1 MRTDFNA
8 YLNEQKKQNLYSS
21 KMDKVVIKEGFFDN
35 KKYTGS
41 VAIIDLESKDV
52 ITTLSNLYKNNDA
65 AKILGDGASALSKG
79 EKGFARTVKAD
90 MVAMFMKL
98 KKATENLN
106 KIFGITKADVT
117 ALASVEVSEKEIKYY
132 FFKGPKKNPLAFA
145 ERFRDEVGRDPMLA
159 PLKSAIDVDEAT
171 FYKADVQKKRK
182 EEPFFDPKN
191 HIKEIMNSPFVDN
204 IVSSLKNKLHSEIKA
219 AEEKA
224 KKGNLVTVYS
234 VQYKV
239 DDELIKEVMKDDNAR
254 SLNQFYEILVSRI
267 NNDLVKTLNQIDD
280 ISEYIGFI
288 PTKSYGFN
296 LYFKDRDTAEIVS
309 EKLSGG
315 EDGKVSERK
324 RYEKK
329 LGEYYQ
335 LLIKTSEGKCDAL
348 RAAGVDA
355 SGAKDYFKGTLFAR
369 KHIAEMVKEKFP
381 AADDQHVVLQ
391 YIVRYDKDELKKLL
405 SNFNLLDY
413 DDKKNIRPAF
423 KAKLKEVLNNILKVY
438 KDELVALT
446 SEGTNLVFTFK
457 TSASIDAVK
466 NRIASAMTC
475 TLQSIKV
482 QKTTITE
489 KEAQTFRRQLN
500 ELDDLESFYMA
511 VDKLKGEVSSFDE
524 KQKVVRI
531 GVQLKKDALKA
542 MLTDKYAAEG
552 KDLIDK
558 ITKAASETKGFLGIT
573 VPNKDKG
580 EIAIYFKDEESF
592 TAVKEKILGVKDELL
607 EGFNDPEIVTLN
619 AEDVRNI
626 SSDTD
631 SFINYLKQLF
641 DEKQADANAELDKKN
656 SEFTYGLS
664 IPFSVNNFIKK
675 HLNDKIGDLVTAY
688 RAEDITESF
697 KSVFKAS
704 LLKSINMLNE
714 KAEKTNNDRQAHIV
728 MTLELLKNKAAE
740 TLKEF
745 MNNPE
750 DGDMAKSIFDD
761 LIRYRWTTVV
771 DKKIKSALNANRWSD
786 EAIATNYKS
795 EVKNNQFILYTT
807 GKAREKFQKIL
818 RTNAAK
824 IFGNIYTKDSAAES
838 AFSNI
843 EIKEFKNFN

>member
-21 KMDKVVIKEGFFDN
+21 KMDEAVIKEGLFGIGNN

-41 VAIIDLESKDV
+41 VATIDLESKGV
-52 ITTLSNLYKNNDA
+52 ITTLSNLYKNNDT
-65 AKILGDGASALSKG
+65 AKGHDNKDSALSKG
-79 EKGFARTVKAD
+79 EEGFVDEVKSN
-90 MVAMFMKL
+90 MVEMFKRL
-98 KKATENLN
+98 KEATKNLN
-106 KIFGITKADVT
+106 RLFNIKI
-117 ALASVEVSEKEIKYY
+117 ALASVEVSEREIKYY

-159 PLKSAIDVDEAT
+159 PLKSAIDVEEAT
-171 FYKADVQKKRK
+171 FYKADAIKKREK
-182 EEPFFDPKN
+182 EPFFDPAN
-191 HIKEIMNSPFVDN
+191 HENEIKTSPLVDK
-204 IVSSLKNKLHSEIKA
+204 IVADLKNKLSSEIKA

-239 DDELIKEVMKDDNAR
+239 DDELIKEVMKDDNAK

-335 LLIKTSEGKCDAL
+335 LLIKTSEGKCNNL

-369 KHIAEMVKEKFP
+369 KHIAGMVKEKFP

-489 KEAQTFRRQLN
+489 KEAQIFRKQLN

-524 KQKVVRI
+524 KQEVVRI
-531 GVQLKKDALKA
+531 GVQLKKDALKD
-542 MLTDKYAAEG
+542 MLTDRYAAEG

-592 TAVKEKILGVKDELL
+592 NRVKENILGVTDKFL

-619 AEDVRNI
+619 AEDARNI

-641 DEKQADANAELDKKN
+641 DEKN

-697 KSVFKAS
+697 KSVFKMS

-714 KAEKTNNDRQAHIV
+714 KAEKANNNRDEHIV
-728 MTLELLKNKAAE
+728 ATLELLKNRADE

-750 DGDMAKSIFDD
+750 NGAPVKGIFDD
-761 LIRYRWTTVV
+761 LIKYRWAVVV
-771 DKKIKSALNANRWSD
+771 DKKIKSVLRGTDLSD
-786 EAIATNYKS
+786 EAIAKNYKS
-795 EVKNNQFILYTT
+795 EVKDNVFILYTT
-807 GKAREKFQKIL
+807 GKAREDLQKLL

-824 IFGNIYTKDSAAES
+824 IFGNIYTKDSAAET

-843 EIKEFKNFN
+843 EIKKFKNFN

>member
-21 KMDKVVIKEGFFDN
+21 KMDKVIIKEGLFGIGNN

-41 VAIIDLESKDV
+41 VATIDLESKGV

-65 AKILGDGASALSKG
+65 AKGHDNKDSALSKG
-79 EKGFARTVKAD
+79 EEGFVDEVKTN
-90 MVAMFMKL
+90 MVEMFKRL
-98 KKATENLN
+98 KEATKNLN
-106 KIFGITKADVT
+106 RLFNIKI
-117 ALASVEVSEKEIKYY
+117 ALASVEVSEREIKYY

-159 PLKSAIDVDEAT
+159 PLKSAIDVEEAT
-171 FYKADVQKKRK
+171 FYKADAIKKREK
-182 EEPFFDPKN
+182 EPFFDPAN
-191 HIKEIMNSPFVDN
+191 HENEIKTSPLVDK
-204 IVSSLKNKLHSEIKA
+204 IVAGLKNKLSSEIKA

-267 NNDLVKTLNQIDD
+267 NNDLVKTLNQVDN

-309 EKLSGG
+309 EKLSGD

-335 LLIKTSEGKCDAL
+335 LLIKTSEGKCNNL

-369 KHIAEMVKEKFP
+369 KHIAGMVKEKFP

-457 TSASIDAVK
+457 SSASIDAVK

-489 KEAQTFRRQLN
+489 KEAQIFRKQLN

-531 GVQLKKDALKA
+531 GVQLKKGALKA

-592 TAVKEKILGVKDELL
+592 SPVIKEKILGVEDELL
-607 EGFNDPEIVTLN
+607 EGFDDPEIVTLN

-626 SSDTD
+626 SSDAD

-641 DEKQADANAELDKKN
+641 DEKN

-664 IPFSVNNFIKK
+664 IPFSVNNFIEK
-675 HLNDKIGDLVTAY
+675 HLNDKIGDLVTKY

-728 MTLELLKNKAAE
+728 MTLEQLKNKKDE

-750 DGDMAKSIFDD
+750 GGNTAKSIFDD

-771 DKKIKSALNANRWSD
+771 DKKIKSVLNANRWSD

-818 RTNAAK
+818 RTNAKK

>member
-21 KMDKVVIKEGFFDN
+21 KMDKVIIKEGLFGIGNN

-41 VAIIDLESKDV
+41 VATIDLESKGV

-65 AKILGDGASALSKG
+65 AKGHDNKDSALSKG
-79 EKGFARTVKAD
+79 EEGFVDEVKTN
-90 MVAMFMKL
+90 MVEMFKRL
-98 KKATENLN
+98 KEATKNLN
-106 KIFGITKADVT
+106 RLFNIKI
-117 ALASVEVSEKEIKYY
+117 ALASVEVSEREIKYY

-159 PLKSAIDVDEAT
+159 PLKSAIDVEEAT
-171 FYKADVQKKRK
+171 FYKADAIKKREK
-182 EEPFFDPKN
+182 EPFFDPAN
-191 HIKEIMNSPFVDN
+191 HENEIKTSPLVDK
-204 IVSSLKNKLHSEIKA
+204 IVAGLKNKLSSEIKA

-267 NNDLVKTLNQIDD
+267 NNDLVKTLNQVDN

-309 EKLSGG
+309 EKLSGD

-335 LLIKTSEGKCDAL
+335 LLIKTSEGKCNNL

-369 KHIAEMVKEKFP
+369 KHIAGMVKEKFP

-457 TSASIDAVK
+457 SSASIDAVK

-489 KEAQTFRRQLN
+489 KEAQIFRKQLN

-531 GVQLKKDALKA
+531 GVQLKKGALKA

-626 SSDTD
+626 SSDAD

-641 DEKQADANAELDKKN
+641 DEKN

-664 IPFSVNNFIKK
+664 IPFSVNNFIEK
-675 HLNDKIGDLVTAY
+675 HLNDKIGNLVTRY
-688 RAEDITESF
+688 RAEDITASF

-728 MTLELLKNKAAE
+728 MTLEQLKNKKDE

-750 DGDMAKSIFDD
+750 GGNTAKSIFDD

-771 DKKIKSALNANRWSD
+771 DKKIKSVLNANRWSD

-818 RTNAAK
+818 RTNAKK

>member
-21 KMDKVVIKEGFFDN
+21 KMDKVIIKEGLFGIGNN

-41 VAIIDLESKDV
+41 VATIDLESKGV

-65 AKILGDGASALSKG
+65 AKGHDNKDSALSKG
-79 EKGFARTVKAD
+79 EEGFVDEVKTN
-90 MVAMFMKL
+90 MVEMFKRL
-98 KKATENLN
+98 KEATKNLN
-106 KIFGITKADVT
+106 RLFNIKI
-117 ALASVEVSEKEIKYY
+117 ALASVEVSEREIKYY

-159 PLKSAIDVDEAT
+159 PLKSAIDVEEAT
-171 FYKADVQKKRK
+171 FYKADAIKKREK
-182 EEPFFDPKN
+182 EPFFDPAN
-191 HIKEIMNSPFVDN
+191 HENEIKTSPLVDK
-204 IVSSLKNKLHSEIKA
+204 IVAGLKNKLSSEIKA

-224 KKGNLVTVYS
+224 KKGNLITVYS
-234 VQYKV
+234 VQYKI
-239 DDELIKEVMKDDNAR
+239 DDELINEVMKDDNAR

-267 NNDLVKTLNQIDD
+267 NNDLVKTLNQVDN

-309 EKLSGG
+309 EKLSGD

-335 LLIKTSEGKCDAL
+335 LLIKTSEGKCNNL

-369 KHIAEMVKEKFP
+369 KHIAGMVKEKFP

-489 KEAQTFRRQLN
+489 KEAQIFRKQLN

-524 KQKVVRI
+524 KQEVVRI

-619 AEDVRNI
+619 AEDARNI

-641 DEKQADANAELDKKN
+641 DEKN

-664 IPFSVNNFIKK
+664 IQFSVDNFIKK

-697 KSVFKAS
+697 KSVFKMS

-714 KAEKTNNDRQAHIV
+714 KAEKANNNRDEHIV
-728 MTLELLKNKAAE
+728 ATLELLKNRADE

-750 DGDMAKSIFDD
+750 NGAPVKGIFDD
-761 LIRYRWTTVV
+761 LIKYRWAVVV
-771 DKKIKSALNANRWSD
+771 DKKIKSVLRGTDLSD
-786 EAIATNYKS
+786 EAIANNYKS
-795 EVKNNQFILYTT
+795 EVKNNVFILYTT

-824 IFGNIYTKDSAAES
+824 IFGNIYTKDSAAET

-843 EIKEFKNFN
+843 EIKKFKNFN

>member
-21 KMDKVVIKEGFFDN
+21 KMDKVIIKEGLFGIGNN

-41 VAIIDLESKDV
+41 VATIDLESKGV

-65 AKILGDGASALSKG
+65 AKGHDNKDSALSKG
-79 EKGFARTVKAD
+79 EEGFVDEVKTN
-90 MVAMFMKL
+90 MVEMFKRL
-98 KKATENLN
+98 KEATKNLN
-106 KIFGITKADVT
+106 RLFNIKI
-117 ALASVEVSEKEIKYY
+117 ALASVEVSEREIKYY

-159 PLKSAIDVDEAT
+159 PLKSAIDVEEAT
-171 FYKADVQKKRK
+171 FYKADAIKKREK
-182 EEPFFDPKN
+182 EPFFDPAN
-191 HIKEIMNSPFVDN
+191 HENEIKTSPLVDK
-204 IVSSLKNKLHSEIKA
+204 IVAGLKNKLSSEIKA

-224 KKGNLVTVYS
+224 KKGNLITVYS
-234 VQYKV
+234 VQYKI
-239 DDELIKEVMKDDNAR
+239 DDELINEVMKDDNAR

-267 NNDLVKTLNQIDD
+267 NNDLVKTLNQVDN

-309 EKLSGG
+309 EKLSGD

-335 LLIKTSEGKCDAL
+335 LLIKTSEGKCNNL

-369 KHIAEMVKEKFP
+369 KHIAGMVKEKFP

-489 KEAQTFRRQLN
+489 KEAQIFRKQLN

-524 KQKVVRI
+524 KQEVVRI
-531 GVQLKKDALKA
+531 GVQLKKDALKD
-542 MLTDKYAAEG
+542 MLTDRYAAEG

-558 ITKAASETKGFLGIT
+558 ITKAAGETKGFLGIT

-592 TAVKEKILGVKDELL
+592 NRVKENILGVTDEFL

-619 AEDVRNI
+619 AEDARNI

-641 DEKQADANAELDKKN
+641 DEKN

-664 IPFSVNNFIKK
+664 IRFSVDNFIKK

-697 KSVFKAS
+697 KSVFKMS

-714 KAEKTNNDRQAHIV
+714 KAEKANNNRDEHIV
-728 MTLELLKNKAAE
+728 ATLELLKNRADE

-750 DGDMAKSIFDD
+750 NGAPVKGIFDD
-761 LIRYRWTTVV
+761 LIKYRWAVVV
-771 DKKIKSALNANRWSD
+771 DKKIKSALNAAGYTD
-786 EAIATNYKS
+786 EVIANNYKS
-795 EVKNNQFILYTT
+795 EVKDNVFILYTT
-807 GKAREKFQKIL
+807 GKAREDLQKLL

-824 IFGNIYTKDSAAES
+824 IFGNIYTKDSAAET

-843 EIKEFKNFN
+843 EIKKFKNFN

>member
-21 KMDKVVIKEGFFDN
+21 KMDKVIIKEGLFGIGNN

-41 VAIIDLESKDV
+41 VATIDLESKGV

-65 AKILGDGASALSKG
+65 AKGHDNKDSALSKG
-79 EKGFARTVKAD
+79 EEGFVDEVKTN
-90 MVAMFMKL
+90 MVEMFKRL
-98 KKATENLN
+98 KEATKNLN
-106 KIFGITKADVT
+106 RLFNIKI
-117 ALASVEVSEKEIKYY
+117 ALASVEVSEREIKYY

-159 PLKSAIDVDEAT
+159 PLKSAIDVEEAT
-171 FYKADVQKKRK
+171 FYKADAIKKREK
-182 EEPFFDPKN
+182 EPFFDPAN
-191 HIKEIMNSPFVDN
+191 HENEIKTSPLVDK
-204 IVSSLKNKLHSEIKA
+204 IVAGLKNKLSSEIKA

-267 NNDLVKTLNQIDD
+267 NDDLVRTLNQIDD

-335 LLIKTSEGKCDAL
+335 LLIKTSEGKCNNL

-369 KHIAEMVKEKFP
+369 KHIAGMVKEKFP
-381 AADDQHVVLQ
+381 SADDQHVVLQ

-423 KAKLKEVLNNILKVY
+423 KTKLKEVLNNILKVY

-489 KEAQTFRRQLN
+489 KEAQIFRKQLN

-524 KQKVVRI
+524 KQEVVRI
-531 GVQLKKDALKA
+531 GVQLKKDVLKA

-619 AEDVRNI
+619 AKDARNI

-641 DEKQADANAELDKKN
+641 DEKN

-664 IPFSVNNFIKK
+664 IQFSVNNFIKK

-688 RAEDITESF
+688 RPEDITESF
-697 KSVFKAS
+697 KSVFKMS

-714 KAEKTNNDRQAHIV
+714 KTEKANNNRDEHIV
-728 MTLELLKNKAAE
+728 ATLELLKNRADE

-750 DGDMAKSIFDD
+750 NGAPVKGIFDD
-761 LIRYRWTTVV
+761 LIKYRWAVVV
-771 DKKIKSALNANRWSD
+771 DKKIKSVLRGTDLSD
-786 EAIATNYKS
+786 EAIAKNYKS
-795 EVKNNQFILYTT
+795 EVKDNVFILYTT
-807 GKAREKFQKIL
+807 GKAREDLQKLL

-824 IFGNIYTKDSAAES
+824 IFGNIYTKDSAAET

-843 EIKEFKNFN
+843 EIKKFKNFN

>member
-41 VAIIDLESKDV
+41 VATIDLESKDV

-106 KIFGITKADVT
+106 KIFGITREDVT

-191 HIKEIMNSPFVDN
+191 HIKEIMDSPFVDN

-369 KHIAEMVKEKFP
+369 KHIAGMVKEKFP

-413 DDKKNIRPAF
+413 DDKTNIRPAF

-457 TSASIDAVK
+457 SSASIDAVK

-489 KEAQTFRRQLN
+489 KEAQIFRKQLN

-531 GVQLKKDALKA
+531 GVQLKKDTLKA

-573 VPNKDKG
+573 VPNKDVG
-580 EIAIYFKDEESF
+580 EIAIYFKDKDSF
-592 TAVKEKILGVKDELL
+592 AHVKDKILGVEDNLID
-607 EGFNDPEIVTLN
+607 GFNDPEIVTLN
-619 AEDVRNI
+619 AEDARNI
-626 SSDTD
+626 SSDAD

-641 DEKQADANAELDKKN
+641 DEKN
-656 SEFTYGLS
+656 SEFAYHLS

-750 DGDMAKSIFDD
+750 DGDTAKSIFDD

-771 DKKIKSALNANRWSD
+771 DKKIKSALNANSWSD
-786 EAIATNYKS
+786 EAIANNYKS
-795 EVKNNQFILYTT
+795 EVKGNLFILYTT
-807 GKAREKFQKIL
+807 GKVREEFQKIL

>member
-21 KMDKVVIKEGFFDN
+21 KMDKVIIKEGLFGIGNN

-41 VAIIDLESKDV
+41 VATIDLESKGV

-65 AKILGDGASALSKG
+65 AKGHDNKDSALSKG
-79 EKGFARTVKAD
+79 EEGFVDEVKTN
-90 MVAMFMKL
+90 MVEMFKRL
-98 KKATENLN
+98 KEATKNLN
-106 KIFGITKADVT
+106 RLFNIKI
-117 ALASVEVSEKEIKYY
+117 ALASVEVSEREIKYY

-159 PLKSAIDVDEAT
+159 PLKSAIDVEEAT
-171 FYKADVQKKRK
+171 FYKADAIKKREK
-182 EEPFFDPKN
+182 EPFFDPAN
-191 HIKEIMNSPFVDN
+191 HENEIKTSPLVDK
-204 IVSSLKNKLHSEIKA
+204 IVAGLKNKLASEIKA

-267 NNDLVKTLNQIDD
+267 NDDLVRTLNQIDD

-335 LLIKTSEGKCDAL
+335 LLIKTSEGKCNNL

-369 KHIAEMVKEKFP
+369 KHIAGMVKEKFP
-381 AADDQHVVLQ
+381 SADDQHVVLQ

-423 KAKLKEVLNNILKVY
+423 KTKLKEVLNNILKVY

-489 KEAQTFRRQLN
+489 KEAQIFRKQLN

-524 KQKVVRI
+524 KQEVVRI
-531 GVQLKKDALKA
+531 GVQLKKDVLKA

-619 AEDVRNI
+619 AKDARNI

-641 DEKQADANAELDKKN
+641 DEKN

-664 IPFSVNNFIKK
+664 IQFSVNNFIKK

-697 KSVFKAS
+697 KSVFKMS

-714 KAEKTNNDRQAHIV
+714 KTEKANNNRDEHIV
-728 MTLELLKNKAAE
+728 ATLELLKNRADE

-750 DGDMAKSIFDD
+750 NGAPVKGIFDD

>member
-65 AKILGDGASALSKG
+65 AKILGDGTSALSKG

-106 KIFGITKADVT
+106 KIFGITRADVT

-191 HIKEIMNSPFVDN
+191 HIKEIMDSPFVDN

-309 EKLSGG
+309 EKLSGD

-335 LLIKTSEGKCDAL
+335 LLIKTSEGKCNNL

-369 KHIAEMVKEKFP
+369 KHIAGMVKEKFP

-457 TSASIDAVK
+457 TSTSIDAVK

-489 KEAQTFRRQLN
+489 KEAQIFRKQLN

-524 KQKVVRI
+524 KQEVVRI

-573 VPNKDKG
+573 VPNKDVG

-641 DEKQADANAELDKKN
+641 DEKN

-664 IPFSVNNFIKK
+664 IRFSVDNFIKK
-675 HLNDKIGDLVTAY
+675 HLNDKIGDLITAY

-750 DGDMAKSIFDD
+750 DGDTAKSIFDD

>member
-21 KMDKVVIKEGFFDN
+21 KMDEAVIKEGLFGIGNN

-41 VAIIDLESKDV
+41 VATIDLESKGV

-65 AKILGDGASALSKG
+65 AKGHDNKDSALSKG
-79 EKGFARTVKAD
+79 EEGFADAVKSN
-90 MVAMFMKL
+90 MVEMFKRL
-98 KKATENLN
+98 KEATKNLN
-106 KIFGITKADVT
+106 RLFNIKI
-117 ALASVEVSEKEIKYY
+117 ALASVEVSEREIKYY

-159 PLKSAIDVDEAT
+159 PLKSAIDVEEAT
-171 FYKADVQKKRK
+171 FYKADAIKKREK
-182 EEPFFDPKN
+182 EPFFDPAN
-191 HIKEIMNSPFVDN
+191 HENEIKTSPLVDK
-204 IVSSLKNKLHSEIKA
+204 IVAGLKNKLSSEIKA

-239 DDELIKEVMKDDNAR
+239 DDELIKEVMKDDKAR

-267 NNDLVKTLNQIDD
+267 NDDLVKTLNQIDD

-309 EKLSGG
+309 EKLGGG

-355 SGAKDYFKGTLFAR
+355 AGAKDYFKGTLFAR
-369 KHIAEMVKEKFP
+369 KHIAGMVKEKFP
-381 AADDQHVVLQ
+381 SADDQHVVLQ

-457 TSASIDAVK
+457 SSASIDAVK

-489 KEAQTFRRQLN
+489 KEAQIFRKQLN

-511 VDKLKGEVSSFDE
+511 VDKLKSEVSSFDE

-531 GVQLKKDALKA
+531 GVQLKKGALKA

-592 TAVKEKILGVKDELL
+592 SPVIKEKILGVEDKLL
-607 EGFNDPEIVTLN
+607 EGFYDPEIVTLN

-626 SSDTD
+626 SSDAD

-641 DEKQADANAELDKKN
+641 DEKQADANAESDKKN

-675 HLNDKIGDLVTAY
+675 HLNDKIGDLVTKY

-728 MTLELLKNKAAE
+728 MTLEQLNNKADE

-750 DGDMAKSIFDD
+750 GGNTAKSIFDD

-771 DKKIKSALNANRWSD
+771 DKKIKSALNAAGYSD

-795 EVKNNQFILYTT
+795 EVKNNIFILYTT
-807 GKAREKFQKIL
+807 GKAHKELQELLK
-818 RTNAAK
+818 TNYK
-824 IFGNIYTKDSAAES
+824 VIFGNIYTNDSASET

-843 EIKEFKNFN
+843 EIKKFKNFD

>member
-21 KMDKVVIKEGFFDN
+21 KMDKVIIKEGLFGIGNN

-41 VAIIDLESKDV
+41 VATIDLESKGV

-65 AKILGDGASALSKG
+65 AKGHDNKDSALSKG
-79 EKGFARTVKAD
+79 EEGFVDEVKTN
-90 MVAMFMKL
+90 MVEMFKRL
-98 KKATENLN
+98 KEATKNLN
-106 KIFGITKADVT
+106 RLFNIKI
-117 ALASVEVSEKEIKYY
+117 ALASVEVSEREIKYY

-159 PLKSAIDVDEAT
+159 PLKSAIDVEEAT
-171 FYKADVQKKRK
+171 FYKADAIKKREK
-182 EEPFFDPKN
+182 EPFFDPAN
-191 HIKEIMNSPFVDN
+191 HENEIKTSPLVDK
-204 IVSSLKNKLHSEIKA
+204 IVAGLKNKLSSEIKA

-224 KKGNLVTVYS
+224 KKGNLITVYS
-234 VQYKV
+234 VQYKI
-239 DDELIKEVMKDDNAR
+239 DDELINEVMKDDNAR

-267 NNDLVKTLNQIDD
+267 NNDLVKTLNQVDN

-309 EKLSGG
+309 EKLSGD

-335 LLIKTSEGKCDAL
+335 LLIKTSEGKCNNL

-369 KHIAEMVKEKFP
+369 KHIAGMVKEKFP

-489 KEAQTFRRQLN
+489 KEAQIFRKQLN

-524 KQKVVRI
+524 KQEVVRI

-619 AEDVRNI
+619 AEDARNI

-641 DEKQADANAELDKKN
+641 DEKN

-664 IPFSVNNFIKK
+664 IQFSVNNFIKK

-697 KSVFKAS
+697 KSVFKMS

-714 KAEKTNNDRQAHIV
+714 KAEKANNNRDEHIV
-728 MTLELLKNKAAE
+728 ATLELLKNRADE

-750 DGDMAKSIFDD
+750 NGAPVKGIFDD
-761 LIRYRWTTVV
+761 LIKYRWAVVV
-771 DKKIKSALNANRWSD
+771 DKKIKSVLRGTDLSD
-786 EAIATNYKS
+786 EAIAKNYKS
-795 EVKNNQFILYTT
+795 EVKDNVFILYTT
-807 GKAREKFQKIL
+807 GKAREDLQKLL

-824 IFGNIYTKDSAAES
+824 IFGNIYTKDSAAET

-843 EIKEFKNFN
+843 EIKKFKNFN

>member
-21 KMDKVVIKEGFFDN
+21 KMDKVIIKEGLFGIGNN

-41 VAIIDLESKDV
+41 VATIDLESKGV

-65 AKILGDGASALSKG
+65 AKGHGNKDSALSKG
-79 EKGFARTVKAD
+79 EEGFVDEVKTN
-90 MVAMFMKL
+90 MVEMFKRL
-98 KKATENLN
+98 KEATKNLN
-106 KIFGITKADVT
+106 RLFNIKI
-117 ALASVEVSEKEIKYY
+117 ALASVEVSEREIKYY

-159 PLKSAIDVDEAT
+159 PLKSAIDVEEAT
-171 FYKADVQKKRK
+171 FYKADAIKKREK
-182 EEPFFDPKN
+182 EPFFDPAN
-191 HIKEIMNSPFVDN
+191 HENEIKTSPLVDK
-204 IVSSLKNKLHSEIKA
+204 IVAGLKNKLSSEIKA

-224 KKGNLVTVYS
+224 KKGNLITVYS
-234 VQYKV
+234 VQYKI
-239 DDELIKEVMKDDNAR
+239 DDELINEVMKDDNAR

-267 NNDLVKTLNQIDD
+267 NNDLVKTLNQVDN

-309 EKLSGG
+309 EKLSGD

-335 LLIKTSEGKCDAL
+335 LLIKTSEGKCNNL

-369 KHIAEMVKEKFP
+369 KHIAGMVKEKFP

-489 KEAQTFRRQLN
+489 KEAQIFRKQLN

-524 KQKVVRI
+524 KQEVVRI

-542 MLTDKYAAEG
+542 RLTGKYAAEG

-558 ITKAASETKGFLGIT
+558 ITKAASGTKGFLGIT

-592 TAVKEKILGVKDELL
+592 NRVKENILGVTDEFL

-619 AEDVRNI
+619 AEDARNI

-641 DEKQADANAELDKKN
+641 DEKN
-656 SEFTYGLS
+656 SEFTYSLS
-664 IPFSVNNFIKK
+664 IPFNVNNFIKK

-688 RAEDITESF
+688 RVEDITESF

-750 DGDMAKSIFDD
+750 DGDTAKSIFDD

-786 EAIATNYKS
+786 EAIAKNYKS
-795 EVKNNQFILYTT
+795 EVKGNVFILYTT
-807 GKAREKFQKIL
+807 GKAREDLQKLL
-818 RTNAAK
+818 RTNFTK
-824 IFGNIYTKDSAAES
+824 IFGNIYTKDSAAET

-843 EIKEFKNFN
+843 EIKKFKNFN

>member
-41 VAIIDLESKDV
+41 VATIDLESKDV

-106 KIFGITKADVT
+106 KIFGITREDVT

-191 HIKEIMNSPFVDN
+191 HIKEIMDSPFVDN

-369 KHIAEMVKEKFP
+369 KHIAGMVKEKFP

-413 DDKKNIRPAF
+413 DDKTNIRPAF

-457 TSASIDAVK
+457 SSASIDAVK

-489 KEAQTFRRQLN
+489 KEAQIFRRQLN

-524 KQKVVRI
+524 KQEVVRI

-573 VPNKDKG
+573 VPNKDVG
-580 EIAIYFKDEESF
+580 EIAIYFKDKESF
-592 TAVKEKILGVKDELL
+592 AHVKDKILGVEDNLID
-607 EGFNDPEIVTLN
+607 GFNDPEIVTLN
-619 AEDVRNI
+619 AEDARNI
-626 SSDTD
+626 SSDAD

-641 DEKQADANAELDKKN
+641 DEKN
-656 SEFTYGLS
+656 SEFAYHLS

-750 DGDMAKSIFDD
+750 DGDTAKSIFDD

-771 DKKIKSALNANRWSD
+771 DKKIKSALNANSWSD
-786 EAIATNYKS
+786 EAIANNYKS
-795 EVKNNQFILYTT
+795 EVKGNLFILYTT
-807 GKAREKFQKIL
+807 GKVREEFQKIL

>member
-21 KMDKVVIKEGFFDN
+21 KMDKVIIKEGLFGIGNN

-41 VAIIDLESKDV
+41 VATIDLESKGV

-65 AKILGDGASALSKG
+65 AKGHDNKDSALSKG
-79 EKGFARTVKAD
+79 EEGFVDEVKTN
-90 MVAMFMKL
+90 MVEMFKRL
-98 KKATENLN
+98 KEATKNLN
-106 KIFGITKADVT
+106 RLFNIKI
-117 ALASVEVSEKEIKYY
+117 ALASVEVSEREIKYY

-159 PLKSAIDVDEAT
+159 PLKSAIDVEEAT
-171 FYKADVQKKRK
+171 FYKADAIKKREK
-182 EEPFFDPKN
+182 EPFFDPAN
-191 HIKEIMNSPFVDN
+191 HENEIKTSPLVDK
-204 IVSSLKNKLHSEIKA
+204 IVAGLKNKLSSEIKA

-224 KKGNLVTVYS
+224 KKGNLITVYS
-234 VQYKV
+234 VQYKI
-239 DDELIKEVMKDDNAR
+239 DDELINEVMKDDNAR

-267 NNDLVKTLNQIDD
+267 NNDLVKTLNQVDN

-309 EKLSGG
+309 EKLSGD

-335 LLIKTSEGKCDAL
+335 LLIKTSEGKCNNL

-369 KHIAEMVKEKFP
+369 KHIAGMVKEKFP

-489 KEAQTFRRQLN
+489 KEAQIFRKQLN

-524 KQKVVRI
+524 KQEVVRI
-531 GVQLKKDALKA
+531 GVQLKKDALKD
-542 MLTDKYAAEG
+542 MLTDRYAAEG

-558 ITKAASETKGFLGIT
+558 ITKAAGETKGFLGIT

-592 TAVKEKILGVKDELL
+592 TAVKEKILGVKDEFL

-619 AEDVRNI
+619 AEDARNI

-641 DEKQADANAELDKKN
+641 DEKN

-664 IPFSVNNFIKK
+664 IRFSVDNFIKK

-697 KSVFKAS
+697 KSVFKMS

-714 KAEKTNNDRQAHIV
+714 KAEKANNNRDEHIV
-728 MTLELLKNKAAE
+728 ATLELLKNRADE

-750 DGDMAKSIFDD
+750 NGAPVKGIFDD
-761 LIRYRWTTVV
+761 LIKYRWAVVV
-771 DKKIKSALNANRWSD
+771 DKKIKSALNANSWSD
-786 EAIATNYKS
+786 EAIAKNYKS
-795 EVKNNQFILYTT
+795 EVKNNVFILYTT
-807 GKAREKFQKIL
+807 GKVREKFQKIL

-824 IFGNIYTKDSAAES
+824 IFGNIYTKDSAAET

-843 EIKEFKNFN
+843 EIKKFKNFN

>member
-1 MRTDFNA
+1 MENDFKE
-8 YLNEQKKQNLYSS
+8 YLTEQKKQNLYSS
-21 KMDKVVIKEGFFDN
+21 KMDKVIIKEGFFDN

-41 VAIIDLESKDV
+41 VATIDLKSKDV

-65 AKILGDGASALSKG
+65 AKILGDDASALSKG

-98 KKATENLN
+98 KKATEKLYTA
-106 KIFGITKADVT
+106 FGIVT
-117 ALASVEVSEKEIKYY
+117 ALASVEVSENDIKYY
-132 FFKGPKKNPLAFA
+132 FFKGPKKNPLTFA

-171 FYKADVQKKRK
+171 FYKADALKSRK

-191 HIKEIMNSPFVDN
+191 HIDEIMASPFVDK
-204 IVSSLKNKLHSEIKA
+204 IVSSLKTKLSSEIKA

-224 KKGNLVTVYS
+224 KKGNLIMVYS
-234 VQYKV
+234 VQYKI
-239 DDELIKEVMKDDNAR
+239 DDELINEVMKSDNAK

-267 NNDLVKTLNQIDD
+267 NNDLVKTLGQIDD

-315 EDGKVSERK
+315 EESKVSERK

-335 LLIKTSEGKCDAL
+335 LLIKSSDGKCDAL

-369 KHIAEMVKEKFP
+369 KHIAGMIKEKFP

-413 DDKKNIRPAF
+413 DDKKNIRPVF

-438 KDELVALT
+438 NDELVALS

-457 TSASIDAVK
+457 SSASIDAVK

-489 KEAQTFRRQLN
+489 KEAQTLRKQLN

-511 VDKLKGEVSSFDE
+511 VDKLKSEVSSFDE

-558 ITKAASETKGFLGIT
+558 ITKAASETKGYLGIT
-573 VPNKDKG
+573 VPNKDSG

-592 TAVKEKILGVKDELL
+592 NAVRDKILSVKDELL
-607 EGFNDPEIVTLN
+607 EGFDKPEIVTLN

-641 DEKQADANAELDKKN
+641 DEKQADAKAEADKKN
-656 SEFTYGLS
+656 SEFRYGLV
-664 IPFSVNNFIKK
+664 IPFSADKFIEK
-675 HLNDKIGDLVTAY
+675 HLDNEISKLASAY
-688 RAEDITESF
+688 SEKDITESF
-697 KSVFKAS
+697 KSVFKMS

-714 KAEKTNNDRQAHIV
+714 KANNDRQAHII
-728 MTLELLKNKAAE
+728 TILEELKNKGNE
-740 TLKEF
+740 TLREF
-745 MNNPE
+745 KNNPE
-750 DGDMAKSIFDD
+750 TGATARSIFDE
-761 LIRYRWTTVV
+761 LIKYRWSVVV
-771 DKKIKSALNANRWSD
+771 DKKIKFVLRNAKWSD
-786 EAIATNYKS
+786 EAIANNYKFKIND
-795 EVKNNQFILYTT
+795 EGNQFILYTT
-807 GKAREKFQKIL
+807 GKSREDLQSLL
-818 RTNAAK
+818 RTNFQL
-824 IFGNIYTKDSAAES
+824 IFGNIYTKDSVSHGEFKNS
-838 AFSNI
+838 SI
-843 EIKEFKNFN
+843 EIKEFKAFK

>member
-21 KMDKVVIKEGFFDN
+21 KMDETVIKEGFFDN

-41 VAIIDLESKDV
+41 VATIDLESKDV

-106 KIFGITKADVT
+106 KIFGITRADVT

-159 PLKSAIDVDEAT
+159 PLKSAIDVEEAT

-191 HIKEIMNSPFVDN
+191 HVEEIMTSPFVDN

-224 KKGNLVTVYS
+224 KKGNLVNVYS

-329 LGEYYQ
+329 LSEYYQ

-369 KHIAEMVKEKFP
+369 KHIAGMVKEKFP
-381 AADDQHVVLQ
+381 SADDQHVVLQ

-489 KEAQTFRRQLN
+489 KEAQIFRKQLN

-511 VDKLKGEVSSFDE
+511 VDKLKGEVSTFDE
-524 KQKVVRI
+524 KQEVVRI

-573 VPNKDKG
+573 VPNKDVG
-580 EIAIYFKDEESF
+580 EIAIYFKDKESF
-592 TAVKEKILGVKDELL
+592 NAVKEKILSVKDELID
-607 EGFNDPEIVTLN
+607 GFNDPEIVTLN

-641 DEKQADANAELDKKN
+641 DEKN
-656 SEFTYGLS
+656 SEFAYGLS
-664 IPFSVNNFIKK
+664 IPFSVNKFIEK
-675 HLNDKIGDLVTAY
+675 HLNDKIGVLVSAY
-688 RAEDITESF
+688 RGKNITESF
-697 KSVFKAS
+697 KSVFKMS

-714 KAEKTNNDRQAHIV
+714 KAEKANNDREEHIV
-728 MTLELLKNKAAE
+728 MTLDLLKKRADE

-750 DGDMAKSIFDD
+750 NGAPVIGIFDD
-761 LIRYRWTTVV
+761 LIKYRWTTVV
-771 DKKIKSALNANRWSD
+771 DKKIKSVLSSAGWSD
-786 EAIATNYKS
+786 EAIANNYKS
-795 EVKNNQFILYTT
+795 EVKDNVFILYTT
-807 GKAREKFQKIL
+807 GKVREDLQKLL
-818 RTNAAK
+818 RTNSKK
-824 IFGNIYTKDSAAES
+824 IFGNIYTKDSAAET

-843 EIKEFKNFN
+843 EIKKFKNFN

>member
-1 MRTDFNA
+1 MKTDFNE
-8 YLNEQKKQNLYSS
+8 YLTEQKKKNLYSA

-41 VAIIDLESKDV
+41 VATIDLESQDV
-52 ITTLSNLYKNNDA
+52 ITTLANLYKNNDA
-65 AKILGDGASALSKG
+65 AKILGEKPSALSKG
-79 EKGFARTVKAD
+79 EDGFAQTVKAD
-90 MVAMFMKL
+90 MVAMFIKL
-98 KKATENLN
+98 KKATDNLN
-106 KIFGITKADVT
+106 KIFSITKST

-132 FFKGPKKNPLAFA
+132 FFKGSRKNPLAFA
-145 ERFRDEVGRDPMLA
+145 ERFRDEVGRDMALA
-159 PLKSAIDVDEAT
+159 PLKSAIDVEEAT
-171 FYKADVQKKRK
+171 FYKADIKKNRDK
-182 EEPFFDPKN
+182 EPFFDPAN
-191 HIKEIMNSPFVDN
+191 HVKDIMGSPFVDK
-204 IVSSLKNKLHSEIKA
+204 IVSSLKNKLSAEIKS
-219 AEEKA
+219 AEVKA
-224 KKGNLVTVYS
+224 KKGNLITVYS

-239 DDELIKEVMKDDNAR
+239 DDDLIKEVMNNDNAK

-267 NNDLVKTLNQIDD
+267 NDDLVKTLNQVDD

-315 EDGKVSERK
+315 EDGRVSERK

-335 LLIKTSEGKCDAL
+335 LLIKTSGGKCDTL

-369 KHIAEMVKEKFP
+369 KHIAGMIKEKFP

-457 TSASIDAVK
+457 SSASIDAVK
-466 NRIASAMTC
+466 DRIASAMTC

-489 KEAQTFRRQLN
+489 KEAQILRKQLN

-511 VDKLKGEVSSFDE
+511 VDKLKSEVSSFDE

-531 GVQLKKDALKA
+531 GVQLKQNALKA

-552 KDLIDK
+552 KELIDK
-558 ITKAASETKGFLGIT
+558 ITKIAGETKGFLGIT

-580 EIAIYFKDEESF
+580 EIAIYFKDKESF
-592 TAVKEKILGVKDELL
+592 TAVKEKILSVKDELI

-641 DEKQADANAELDKKN
+641 DEKQAEANAEADKKN
-656 SEFTYGLS
+656 SEFTYGLV
-664 IPFSVNNFIKK
+664 IPFNVNNFIKK

-697 KSVFKAS
+697 KSVFKMS

-714 KAEKTNNDRQAHIV
+714 KAEKKEKADDNRQALI
-728 MTLELLKNKAAE
+728 MTLELLKNKADE

-750 DGDMAKSIFDD
+750 DGDTVKSIFDD
-761 LIRYRWTTVV
+761 LIRYRWTVVV
-771 DKKIKSALNANRWSD
+771 DKKIKAALSAARFTDEEIAN
-786 EAIATNYKS
+786 NYKS

-807 GKAREKFQKIL
+807 GNAHEKVEYFL
-818 RTNAAK
+818 RTNTSK

-843 EIKEFKNFN
+843 EIKEFKKFK

>member
-21 KMDKVVIKEGFFDN
+21 KMDKVIIKEGLFGIGNN

-41 VAIIDLESKDV
+41 VATIDLESKGV

-65 AKILGDGASALSKG
+65 AKGHDNKDSALSKG
-79 EKGFARTVKAD
+79 EEGFVDEVKTN
-90 MVAMFMKL
+90 MVEMFKRL
-98 KKATENLN
+98 KEATKNLN
-106 KIFGITKADVT
+106 RLFNIKI
-117 ALASVEVSEKEIKYY
+117 ALASVEVSEREIKYY

-159 PLKSAIDVDEAT
+159 PLKSAIDVEEAT
-171 FYKADVQKKRK
+171 FYKADAIKKREK
-182 EEPFFDPKN
+182 EPFFDPAN
-191 HIKEIMNSPFVDN
+191 HENEIKTSPLVDK
-204 IVSSLKNKLHSEIKA
+204 IVAGLKNKLSSEIKA

-224 KKGNLVTVYS
+224 KKGNLITVYS
-234 VQYKV
+234 VQYKI
-239 DDELIKEVMKDDNAR
+239 DDELINEVMKDDNAR

-267 NNDLVKTLNQIDD
+267 NNDLVKTLNQVDN

-309 EKLSGG
+309 EKLSGD

-335 LLIKTSEGKCDAL
+335 LLIKTSEGKCNNL

-369 KHIAEMVKEKFP
+369 KHIAGMVKEKFP

-489 KEAQTFRRQLN
+489 KEAQIFRKQLN

-524 KQKVVRI
+524 KQEVVRI

-619 AEDVRNI
+619 AEDARNI

-641 DEKQADANAELDKKN
+641 DEKN

-664 IPFSVNNFIKK
+664 IQFSVNSFIKK

-697 KSVFKAS
+697 KSVFKMS

-714 KAEKTNNDRQAHIV
+714 KAEKANNNRDEHIV
-728 MTLELLKNKAAE
+728 ATLELLKNRADE

-750 DGDMAKSIFDD
+750 NGAPVKGIFDD
-761 LIRYRWTTVV
+761 LIKYRWAVVV
-771 DKKIKSALNANRWSD
+771 DKKIKSVLRGTDLSD
-786 EAIATNYKS
+786 EAIAKNYKS
-795 EVKNNQFILYTT
+795 EVKDNVFILYTT
-807 GKAREKFQKIL
+807 GKAREDLQKLL

-824 IFGNIYTKDSAAES
+824 IFGNIYTKDSAAET

-843 EIKEFKNFN
+843 EIKKFKNFN